1 MKKEKMK
8 AYKIVILIIFIAIFV
23 FAIYQL
29 APIFKQLSSVEGR
42 QSFSENMLN
51 LSWKGYLIVAGL
63 AFCKTIL
70 VFLPAEVI
78 ELLAGMSYGPLLG
91 LVTVFVGY
99 GIGTLLIAIAVKKYG
114 ESFVDYF
121 VAEDKQEKIKKEIK
135 ENPKRL
141 EAVIFILYFLPV
153 IPKDFITYV
162 GNLLPIPVKRFL
174 LISLLARIPAT
185 LSSTIVGSRILSGD
199 IKTIVIVYISTY
211 LLSLV
216 IIGINSR
223 IKKAGKKEEKD
234 ENIVKEKTN
243 NKIN

>member
-8 AYKIVILIIFIAIFV
+8 AYKIIVLILFVAIFA

-42 QSFSENMLN
+42 QSFSNNMVN
-51 LSWKGYLIVAGL
+51 LGWKGYLIVAGL

-78 ELLAGMSYGPLLG
+78 ELLAGMSYGPLMG
-91 LVTVFVGY
+91 LITVFVGY
-99 GIGTLLIAIAVKKYG
+99 GLGTLLIAISVKKYG
-114 ESFVDYF
+114 ETLVDYI
-121 VAEDKQEKIKKEIK
+121 VTEEKQEKIRKEIK

-141 EAVIFILYFLPV
+141 ETAIFILYFLPV

-216 IIGINSR
+216 VIGINSR
-223 IKKAGKKEEKD
+223 IKKTSPKEVKNEKV
-234 ENIVKEKTN
+234 ESKTDN
-243 NKIN
+243 